1 MGDLMRLGTLMIPN
15 DGKAA
20 SVVRRWRAT
29 GRTLTD
35 LVILALEEFE
45 ESAEFV
51 AVTKSTMEEA

>member
-1 MGDLMRLGTLMIPN
+1 MRLGTLMIPN

-35 LVILALEEFE
+35 LVTAALEEFE